1 MTNKYSLLLICFL
14 CMSLLFAQDTDL
26 AENNAVDIVLS
37 SEDKA
42 VKKENPF
49 NPNGIRLTPQPNAGI
64 LKMEFIEKVID
75 LSVDIIDRKGKLI
88 SQFKG
93 ASVKAINFD
102 TKALYQGTY
111 FIRVTSPTVEDF
123 LRFEIK

>member
-14 CMSLLFAQDTDL
+14 SMSMLYAQDADL
-26 AENNAVDIVLS
+26 AENDVVEVVLS
-37 SEDKA
+37 SEDNSA
-42 VKKENPF
+42 KKENPF

-64 LKMEFIEKVID
+64 LKMEFIEKVND
-75 LSVDIIDRKGKLI
+75 LSIDIIDRKGKLI

-93 ASVKAINFD
+93 EAVAAINFD

-111 FIRVTSPTVEDF
+111 FIRVTSSTIEDF